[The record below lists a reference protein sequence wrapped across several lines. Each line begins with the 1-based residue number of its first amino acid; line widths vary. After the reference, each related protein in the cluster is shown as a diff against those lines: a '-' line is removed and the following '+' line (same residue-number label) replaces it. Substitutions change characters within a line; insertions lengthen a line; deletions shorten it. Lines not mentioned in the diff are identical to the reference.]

1 MTVGN
6 VTALW
11 RYPVKSMGGEE
22 LKSSTLDHRALHG
35 DRMWAVRDLELGAVT
50 TARRLPALLGCTAR
64 FVEEPPAGVGPGDV
78 ADVRVTFPDGT
89 EITSD
94 DRERLDARLT
104 ELVGKRVALVPLPPM
119 TDKAGYRGVLASKRD
134 IRSQWALT
142 DDEPLPDFSM
152 FPIRKLLQLS
162 IYATPIGIFADAY
175 AVHVLT
181 TSSLRTMAALGGDF
195 DPRRFR
201 PNFVVDTEGEGLV
214 EQAWVGGT
222 LRAGDMA
229 LSVEIPAVRC
239 SVPMREQPGIA
250 ADPEVSR
257 TVARH
262 GDRCFGVYTDIA
274 QAGTVRVGD
283 AVTYEAPEQE
293 GAAGAAIGRL
303 ADRLRINTI
312 RAGNKLMPK
321 GRAH

>member
-1 MTVGN
+1 MTVGS
-6 VTALW
+6 VTGLW

-22 LKSSTLDHRALHG
+22 LQSSALDLRALHG

-50 TARRLPALLGCTAR
+50 TARRIPALLGCSAR
-64 FVEEPPAGVGPGDV
+64 FVTEPPAGVGPGDV
-78 ADVRVTFPDGT
+78 ADVTLTFPDGT
-89 EITSD
+89 EISSD

-104 ELVGKRVALVPLPPM
+104 ELAGKPVALVPLPPM
-119 TDKAGYRGVLASKRD
+119 KDKAGYRGVMATKRD
-134 IRSQWALT
+134 IRSQWALN

-152 FPIRKLLQLS
+152 FPIKKLLQLS

-175 AVHVLT
+175 AVHVVT
-181 TSSLRTMAALGGDF
+181 TSSLRTMAAIGGDF
-195 DPRRFR
+195 DVRRFR
-201 PNFVVDTEGEGLV
+201 PNILVDTDEEGLA
-214 EQAWVGGT
+214 EQGWVGGT
-222 LRAGDMA
+222 IRAGDIA

-239 SVPMREQPGIA
+239 SVPMREQPGLD

-274 QAGTVRVGD
+274 EPGTVRVGD
-283 AVTYEAPEQE
+283 AVTFEPSAEE
-293 GAAGAAIGRL
+293 GAAGAAVGRL

-312 RAGNKLMPK
+312 RAGNRLMPK